1 MELLNGLPK
10 SIRHED
16 IKFLSSKTVENAISN
31 GTLESV
37 RIFNRHLVSENLE
50 TLLKKW
56 LDEGDEQCAF
66 YLGQIYFEKAKA
78 CEFFKEIM
86 TLNVQLALPVD
97 ERNLVFSAAFNL
109 GRAYYQG
116 YGVCPSTEDALRCFL
131 FAANNGDS
139 KACISAQ
146 TAVGYLY
153 SGPEIRDLQKAFQWH
168 SDACGNGSVESQ
180 GQCRIY

>member
-66 YLGQIYFEKAKA
+66 YLGQIYFEKV
-78 CEFFKEIM
+78 
-86 TLNVQLALPVD
+86 TTVD
-97 ERNLVFSAAFNL
+97 
-109 GRAYYQG
+109 
-116 YGVCPSTEDALRCFL
+116 
-131 FAANNGDS
+131 
-139 KACISAQ
+139 KI
-146 TAVGYLY
+146 
-153 SGPEIRDLQKAFQWH
+153 
-168 SDACGNGSVESQ
+168 
-180 GQCRIY
+180 